1 MDLPCVHTRI
11 CTNKNVSTV
20 TLLKRDLHIW
30 KETYKRD
37 LCTWRTCLPH
47 GVLQDVSVLQSHTHD
62 GVRLLHAEL
71 QCVAGFR
78 SNAHM
83 QECVSRTMCCS
94 VFQCVAVCCS
104 VLQCV
109 AVCCSCAHRI
119 QECVYR
125 TICCSVLQR
134 VAVCCSVLQC
144 VAVCFSCAHRIQEC
158 VYRTICCSV
167 LQCVAVCLSY
177 THHIQEYVQ
186 RPRLTCHVWH
196 VSACVSILHARWKQR
211 CVCTHVARSS
221 KHVCSRHISCLQC
234 VAACS
239 VFWLSI
245 CLVCRNQGAFS
256 CLSFIMQLTPYMN
269 ATDFVFWRHPWLLQ
283 KSGSSKN
290 IIIRNWRRSSKSW
303 EVSNSTHA
311 LRVFYKTN
319 LIHLN

>member
-30 KETYKRD
+30 KETYKGD

-83 QECVSRTMCCS
+83 QECVYRTMCCS
-94 VFQCVAVCCS
+94 IF
-104 VLQCV
+104 
-109 AVCCSCAHRI
+109 
-119 QECVYR
+119 
-125 TICCSVLQR
+125 
-134 VAVCCSVLQC
+134 QC
-144 VAVCFSCAHRIQEC
+144 VAVCFSVLQC
-158 VYRTICCSV
+158 VLVVLTVYKNASIARYVAVGCSV

-177 THHIQEYVQ
+177 RHHIQEYVQ
-186 RPRLTCHVWH
+186 RPRLTCHVWR
-196 VSACVSILHARWKQR
+196 VSACVSVLHARWKQR

-245 CLVCRNQGAFS
+245 CLVGRNLGAFPRLS
-256 CLSFIMQLTPYMN
+256 CNWPHIWMQLILCMAPDVIRGCYRN
-269 ATDFVFWRHPWLLQ
+269 LGAP
-283 KSGSSKN
+283 KISSFGTGGDQAN
-290 IIIRNWRRSSKSW
+290 PERSLIQRMLCAY
-303 EVSNSTHA
+303 ST
-311 LRVFYKTN
+311 RP
-319 LIHLN
+319 I